1 MFFRQEIHMHDYLNV
16 QKFVRS
22 YFQTSVHPY
31 VQMLRKQY
39 CHKAY
44 HSIFHKYCLHVNHLY
59 DSTTHQPFN
68 KSTNHLVSMYF
79 NQHIFVPSYQHI
91 SQSTHHHIKRSAY
104 QLLNLSTVRNYQGLP
119 FIADLLNP
127 NRQSCSRYE
136 QDSFIV
142 ASDCI
147 CIIAIACKIFICGD
161 LTSNSFPLSS
171 WNVRFVLGLT
181 FFSTYLLM
189 DQIDAN
195 KSMAWQGM

>member
-1 MFFRQEIHMHDYLNV
+1 
-16 QKFVRS
+16 
-22 YFQTSVHPY
+22 
-31 VQMLRKQY
+31 
-39 CHKAY
+39 
-44 HSIFHKYCLHVNHLY
+44 
-59 DSTTHQPFN
+59 
-68 KSTNHLVSMYF
+68 MYF

-104 QLLNLSTVRNYQGLP
+104 QLLNLLTVRNCQELP
-119 FIADLLNP
+119 FIADLINP
-127 NRQSCSRYE
+127 NRYSCSRYE

-181 FFSTYLLM
+181 FFRRIYLWIRLM
-189 DQIDAN
+189 PT
-195 KSMAWQGM
+195 KSMARYVICCTK